1 MNWTSILC
9 NFSTSCLKNNM
20 HCKGHK
26 STSYQETSS
35 CAKYCRM
42 ILTLQN
48 TPVVNHSCPLL
59 FQLLVHTTEKVSA
72 LIYMHWVFQ
81 HFSKLTETLGVR
93 TMGSYS
99 DPVKR
104 ENWLWRSFVCA
115 GKIIGQRLLTC
126 SFNQRYA
133 CIFLQV
139 LLVLTQCSDYFRH
152 TKPIHTNDPAGWL
165 IPPLLNKW
173 LKERSLQNILCSFV
187 SKNRSTQML
196 P

>member
-1 MNWTSILC
+1 MRSPASKKFSHSLQDRFVPRLVLNLPVYSFPITLNATSTCTLDEMNWTSSLC

-35 CAKYCRM
+35 CAKYCGM

-81 HFSKLTETLGVR
+81 HFSKPMETWGVR

-139 LLVLTQCSDYFRH
+139 LLC
-152 TKPIHTNDPAGWL
+152 
-165 IPPLLNKW
+165 
-173 LKERSLQNILCSFV
+173 
-187 SKNRSTQML
+187 
-196 P
+196 